1 MRRPTPCAVPCR
13 SAMAIRA
20 LFCWRP
26 KWKEDR
32 PMSDVSKEHPL
43 MTAGLDIGDKYSH
56 LCLIDSQSGEVM
68 EEGRLSTTPE
78 ALRRRFVFERPMR
91 IAIEAGTH
99 SPWAS
104 RVLEECGHE
113 VLVANA
119 RKLRLIYANKRKTDQ
134 VDAENLAR
142 LARLDPKLLYPLR
155 HRSEDSQAH
164 MAIIRSREALVS
176 CRTQLVNH
184 VRGAVKSF
192 GARLPKCPARSFHK
206 RASEHIPEALL
217 PALGPILEQIGSLTE
232 RIRDYERQLEA
243 ISKEHYPETEL
254 LRQVE
259 GVGGLTA
266 LTFVLTLEDPYRF
279 ARSRSV
285 GAYLGLVPATQRS
298 GERDPPERRIS
309 KEGDQMLRKPLVSSA
324 HYILGP
330 FGHDSDLRRHGQK
343 IASLGAKNAKKRGAV
358 AVARK
363 LSVLLHRLWVSG
375 EVYEPLYNAHR
386 RQGQEEA
393 A

>member
-1 MRRPTPCAVPCR
+1 M
-13 SAMAIRA
+13 
-20 LFCWRP
+20 
-26 KWKEDR
+26 
-32 PMSDVSKEHPL
+32 DVSRDEPHT
-43 MTAGLDIGDKYSH
+43 TAGLDIGDKYSY
-56 LCLIDSQSGEVM
+56 LCLIDQQSGEVI
-68 EEGRLSTTPE
+68 EEGRLRTSPE
-78 ALRRRFVFERPMR
+78 AFKRRFASERPPMR

-104 RVLEECGHE
+104 RMLEECGHE

-119 RKLRLIYANKRKTDQ
+119 RKTRLIYANKRKTDE

-142 LARLDPKLLYPLR
+142 LARLDPKLLYPLK
-155 HRSEDSQAH
+155 HRGEDSQAH
-164 MAIIRSREALVS
+164 MAIVRSRQVMIG

-206 RASEHIPEALL
+206 RAAAHIPEALR
-217 PALGPILEQIGSLTE
+217 PALEPILQQIASLTE
-232 RIRDYERQLEA
+232 RIRDFDRRLVAVSE
-243 ISKEHYPETEL
+243 EHYPHETEL

-259 GVGGLTA
+259 GIGPLTA
-266 LTFVLTLEDPYRF
+266 LSFVLTLEDPYRF
-279 ARSRSV
+279 ERSRSV
-285 GAYLGLVPATQRS
+285 GAYLGLVAARDQS
-298 GERDPPERRIS
+298 GDRDPQKRIS
-309 KEGDQMLRKPLVSSA
+309 KEGDEMLRRLLVGSA

-330 FGHDSDLRRHGQK
+330 FGSDSDLRRHGEK
-343 IASLGAKNAKKRGAV
+343 IASRGGKNAKKRAAV

-363 LSVLLHRLWVSG
+363 LSVLLHHLWVSG

-386 RQGQEEA
+386 RQEREEA